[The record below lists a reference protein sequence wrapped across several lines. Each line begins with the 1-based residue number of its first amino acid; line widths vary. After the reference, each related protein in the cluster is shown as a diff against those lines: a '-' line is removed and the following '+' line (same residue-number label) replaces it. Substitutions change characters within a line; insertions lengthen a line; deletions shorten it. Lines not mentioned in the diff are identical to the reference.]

1 MPLDI
6 ANFNLFL
13 SLIRFRWSSFLL
25 YAIASVMSVSLRLKG
40 LALQEEFFV
49 ASIGMGLLITLAT
62 AVLLLIGFRL
72 VNHLRLKA
80 PWMVILMLLCVGA
93 VRGAILYLEIDGFG
107 YENKISLFA
116 SILSSTFYTAIYYS
130 GASLFIELRN
140 RRKNQF
146 QAEFQRATL
155 LRLGSQGFGTASD
168 AKSEYGRSMNAIK
181 DAIRM
186 HLPLNNNELPNTQQV
201 AKVAA
206 EIREQIQMVIRP
218 LSHRLWIG
226 SMGEIKSAG
235 NSRILVDTLQE
246 MAISAKFILLY
257 QFSVGLFG
265 IGISIGFT
273 NGMAKNLAAMIG
285 TYLCFLLFGF
295 LRKVS
300 FISWKFRTT
309 VFLVSLTF
317 IPIVFS
323 ELFSGIIGV
332 EVNWL
337 AALIIAPTLPVVV
350 LITSLVTLVARD
362 RKFAIAAV
370 QSVALKQ
377 LNTGADFSD
386 EISELELSGYLHN
399 NLQSELL
406 RIAQKLETSHES
418 DEENKAV
425 GVLKDLNT
433 ALERSITDVNAIQE
447 SGIDRI
453 IALPRAWEGIAQIEL
468 DFSFRNK
475 IPHDKERLLA
485 GFLEETI
492 TNSIRYGAATNL
504 LIKIDSDSDVH
515 VEIRHDGDGSIHAG
529 SGLGAIWLSQISR
542 TKPTISKK
550 RSQTTIKFSL

>member
-1 MPLDI
+1 MPFEV
-6 ANFNLFL
+6 ANLNLFL

-40 LALQEEFFV
+40 LALRGEFFV

-62 AVLLLIGFRL
+62 AALLLVGFRL
-72 VNHLRLKA
+72 VDHLRLKA
-80 PWMVILMLLCVGA
+80 PWIVILMLLSAGA
-93 VRGAILYLEIDGFG
+93 LRGAILYLEIDGFG
-107 YENKISLFA
+107 YENKISLYA
-116 SILSSTFYTAIYYS
+116 SILSSTFYTAIYYA

-146 QAEFQRATL
+146 QAEFQRAIL
-155 LRLGSQGFGTASD
+155 LRLGSQRFSSASG
-168 AKSEYGRSMNAIK
+168 AKSEYERSMNAIK

-186 HLPLNNNELPNTQQV
+186 HLPLNDNQLPSTQQV

-235 NSRILVDTLQE
+235 NSRILIDTLQE
-246 MAISAKFILLY
+246 MAIPAKFILLY

-265 IGISIGFT
+265 IGISIGFN

-285 TYLCFLLFGF
+285 TYLCFLLLGF
-295 LRKVS
+295 LRKIS
-300 FISWKFRTT
+300 FVSWKIRTT

-323 ELFSGIIGV
+323 ELFSGIMGI

-350 LITSLVTLVARD
+350 VISSLVTLVARD
-362 RKFAIAAV
+362 RKFAIAAA

-377 LNTGADFSD
+377 LNTEADFSD

-406 RIAQKLETSHES
+406 RIAQKLEISQES
-418 DEENKAV
+418 DDENRAA
-425 GVLKDLNT
+425 GALRDLNA
-433 ALERSITDVNAIQE
+433 ALERSIVDVNTIQK
-447 SGIDRI
+447 SGMARI
-453 IALPRAWEGIAQIEL
+453 SDLPHAWEGIAQIEL
-468 DFSFRNK
+468 DFSFRNE

-492 TNSIRYGAATNL
+492 TNSIRYGTATK
-504 LIKIDSDSDVH
+504 LIIKVVSDSEVH
-515 VEIRHDGDGSIHAG
+515 VEISHNGDGSIHAG
-529 SGLGAIWLSQISR
+529 NGLGAIWLSQISR

-550 RSQTTIKFSL
+550 RGHTAINFSI

>member
-1 MPLDI
+1 MPFEV
-6 ANFNLFL
+6 ANLNLFL

-40 LALQEEFFV
+40 LALRGEFFV

-168 AKSEYGRSMNAIK
+168 AKSEYERSMNAIK

-186 HLPLNNNELPNTQQV
+186 HLPLNNNQLPNTQQV

-285 TYLCFLLFGF
+285 TYLCFLLLGF
-295 LRKVS
+295 LRKIS
-300 FISWKFRTT
+300 FISWKIRTT

-317 IPIVFS
+317 IPIIFS
-323 ELFSGIIGV
+323 ELFSGLIGI

-350 LITSLVTLVARD
+350 VISSLVTLVARD
-362 RKFAIAAV
+362 RKFAIAAA

-377 LNTGADFSD
+377 LNTGTDFSD

-406 RIAQKLETSHES
+406 RIAQRLEISHES
-418 DEENKAV
+418 DDENRAA
-425 GVLKDLNT
+425 GALKDLNA

-447 SGIDRI
+447 SGMARI
-453 IALPRAWEGIAQIEL
+453 RALPHAWDGIAQIEL
-468 DFSFRNK
+468 DFSFQNE

-492 TNSIRYGAATNL
+492 TNSIRYGAATKL
-504 LIKIDSDSDVH
+504 IIKIESDSEVH
-515 VEIRHDGDGSIHAG
+515 VEISHNGDGSIHAG
-529 SGLGAIWLSQISR
+529 NGLGAIWLSQISR
-542 TKPTISKK
+542 TKPTILKK

>member
-49 ASIGMGLLITLAT
+49 ASIGMGLLITLVT

-130 GASLFIELRN
+130 GASLFFELRN

-146 QAEFQRATL
+146 QAEFQRAML
-155 LRLGSQGFGTASD
+155 LRLGSQGFGTGSD
-168 AKSEYGRSMNAIK
+168 AKSEYERSMNAIK
-181 DAIRM
+181 DAIRT
-186 HLPLNNNELPNTQQV
+186 HLPLNNNQLPNTEQV

-235 NSRILVDTLQE
+235 NSRILIDALQE

-265 IGISIGFT
+265 IGISIGFI
-273 NGMAKNLAAMIG
+273 NGMAKNLPAMLG
-285 TYLCFLLFGF
+285 TYFCFRLLGF

-323 ELFSGIIGV
+323 ELFSGLIGI

-350 LITSLVTLVARD
+350 VISSLVTLVARD
-362 RKFAIAAV
+362 RKFAIAAA

-377 LNTGADFSD
+377 LNTGTDFSD

-406 RIAQKLETSHES
+406 RIAQRLEISHES
-418 DEENKAV
+418 DDENRAA
-425 GVLKDLNT
+425 GALKDLNA

-447 SGIDRI
+447 SGMARI
-453 IALPRAWEGIAQIEL
+453 SALPHAWDGIAQIEL
-468 DFSFRNK
+468 DFSFQNE

-492 TNSIRYGAATNL
+492 TNSIRYGAATKL
-504 LIKIDSDSDVH
+504 IIKIESDSEVH
-515 VEIRHDGDGSIHAG
+515 VEISHNGDGSIHAG
-529 SGLGAIWLSQISR
+529 NGLGAIWLSQISR
-542 TKPTISKK
+542 TKPTILKK

>member
-1 MPLDI
+1 MPFEV
-6 ANFNLFL
+6 ANLNLFL

-40 LALQEEFFV
+40 LALRGEFFV

-168 AKSEYGRSMNAIK
+168 AKSEYERSMNAIK

-186 HLPLNNNELPNTQQV
+186 HLPLNNNQLPNTQQV

-285 TYLCFLLFGF
+285 TYLCFLLLGF
-295 LRKVS
+295 LRKIS
-300 FISWKFRTT
+300 FISWKIRTT

-317 IPIVFS
+317 IPIIFS
-323 ELFSGIIGV
+323 ELFSGLIGI

-350 LITSLVTLVARD
+350 VISSLVTLVARD
-362 RKFAIAAV
+362 RKFAIAAA

-377 LNTGADFSD
+377 FNTGTDFSD

-406 RIAQKLETSHES
+406 RIAQRLEISHES
-418 DEENKAV
+418 DDENRAA
-425 GVLKDLNT
+425 GALKDLNA

-447 SGIDRI
+447 SGMARI
-453 IALPRAWEGIAQIEL
+453 RALPHAWDGIAQIEL
-468 DFSFRNK
+468 DFSFQNE

-492 TNSIRYGAATNL
+492 TNSIRYGAATKL
-504 LIKIDSDSDVH
+504 IIKIESDSEVH
-515 VEIRHDGDGSIHAG
+515 VEISHNGDGSIHAG
-529 SGLGAIWLSQISR
+529 NGLGAIWLSQISR
-542 TKPTISKK
+542 TKPTILKK